1 MLKIEKTKEKTQI
14 IIKLEISPKV
24 TLKQC
29 RELLKTSEQI
39 QKEIPTPQEEI
50 RRKVGNNI
58 FYKFKDIF
66 KKINMDDKIREIF
79 DKEDKNWRLFL
90 FDKVEDKGSK
100 RKVKTIKQSGILD
113 TRSNNDN
120 GGDVDG

>member
-1 MLKIEKTKEKTQI
+1 VLKIEKTKEKTQI